1 MRLTLTK
8 ETEYALR
15 ALVWLARAE
24 ATEAAAAA
32 EAGHA
37 GGPVSRHKA
46 AAISSAATI
55 PPHFATRVLA
65 HLQRQGLLR
74 ARAGQQGGYTLARP
88 ASDVSLLDVI
98 EAVEGPL
105 QTRTCV
111 LRDAACSSDGTCV
124 LHNTWRAAQSALREV
139 LEGTTLATAVPSA
152 VPSVGYLANGFNSLS
167 HELAVPAASLQAP
180 PPSISAPAPVPARAA
195 RSPRSEPLAA
205 SPA

>member
-139 LEGTTLATAVPSA
+139 LERTTLAMAI
-152 VPSVGYLANGFNSLS
+152 PSVYLANGRNSLS
-167 HELAVPAASLQAP
+167 HDLAVPAASLPAP

-195 RSPRSEPLAA
+195 RGGPRAEPLAA

>member
-37 GGPVSRHKA
+37 GRPVSRHKA

-139 LEGTTLATAVPSA
+139 LERTTLATAVPSA
-152 VPSVGYLANGFNSLS
+152 GYLANGCNSVS

-180 PPSISAPAPVPARAA
+180 PPSISAPTPVPARAA
-195 RSPRSEPLAA
+195 RSSPRSEPFAA